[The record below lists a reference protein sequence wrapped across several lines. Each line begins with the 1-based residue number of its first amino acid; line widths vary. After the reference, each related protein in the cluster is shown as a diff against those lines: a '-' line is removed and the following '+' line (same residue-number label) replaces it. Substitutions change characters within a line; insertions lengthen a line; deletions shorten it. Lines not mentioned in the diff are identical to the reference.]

1 MSTNSQRQ
9 SPQGEDVLPHV
20 GVVREES
27 DVANSHASL
36 QGQHQPPPQQ
46 EHHVNFQMN
55 GQAFTAPHPK
65 PPPPFQQQ
73 LSQRKGRSNYIH
85 DETMALLDILERRLP
100 IGPEEWD
107 AVSDE
112 HALNFP
118 KRSVDSI
125 RRKFAG
131 LHRRQPGTGNPNCPP
146 EVEQAKRIKQ
156 LIGERANIGT
166 QDEEFDLASQSFISP
181 NVDKEIQ
188 QINSPPQSTN
198 TSTSS
203 ISVSA
208 ISTSVAVP
216 APQPMAHAR
225 GQSLAIGRSVRA
237 GG

>member
-1 MSTNSQRQ
+1 MSTNSQGE

-20 GVVREES
+20 GVVCEEK
-27 DVANSHASL
+27 
-36 QGQHQPPPQQ
+36 
-46 EHHVNFQMN
+46 ETN
-55 GQAFTAPHPK
+55 GQAFTAPLPK
-65 PPPPFQQQ
+65 PLP
-73 LSQRKGRSNYIH
+73 LKSQRKGRSNYIH

-107 AVSDE
+107 AVLDE

-146 EVEQAKRIKQ
+146 EVEQAKRIKH
-156 LIGERANIGT
+156 LIGARANIGT
-166 QDEEFDLASQSFISP
+166 QDEEFDLASQLFISP

-188 QINSPPQSTN
+188 QINSPPHSTN
-198 TSTSS
+198 TSTSL
-203 ISVSA
+203 

-216 APQPMAHAR
+216 APQPMVHTS
-225 GQSLAIGRSVRA
+225 GL
-237 GG
+237 